1 MDDLRKP
8 ESQRAII
15 AFLTFEG
22 SKPSEIHARLQ
33 NQLKEAALS
42 RTQVFS
48 WAKQFKE
55 GRRSI
60 EDEDRAGRP
69 VEATSEAAIRD
80 IQNMLHENR
89 RCTIAEIM
97 TELGLTY
104 GTVYR
109 ILKDHLHL
117 SKLSARWVPRL
128 LTIDQKIRR
137 KECSKENLKMIHDEG
152 KDEFW
157 ARFMTTDETW
167 LPFFTPD
174 TKEGS
179 KQWLPKGT
187 SPPLKA
193 KTAPLQRKIMMT
205 AFWDEDGIIHIDFL
219 PDGETINSDY
229 YCQVLEDVHHHLRHR
244 RRGKK
249 SRGILLHQD
258 NARPHTARKTTE
270 KIDQLRWKL
279 ISHPPYSPDLAPSDY
294 ALFPHMKSFL
304 RGRRF
309 NTRKELEAEANSVLK
324 SIPPQWFQQ
333 NIRKLEERWQKCVL
347 LDGDYVEKVVLPPQ
361 DE

>member
-1 MDDLRKP
+1 MEDLRKP
-8 ESQRAII
+8 ESQRAIL

-22 SKPSEIHARLQ
+22 SSPTEIHIRLKS
-33 NQLKEAALS
+33 QLKEAALS

-60 EDEDRAGRP
+60 GDEERAGRP
-69 VEATSEAAIRD
+69 VEAASEAAIRD
-80 IQNMLHENR
+80 VQRMLTDNR
-89 RCTIAEIM
+89 RCTVSEM
-97 TELGLTY
+97 VTNLGLTR
-104 GTVYR
+104 GTVHR
-109 ILKDHLHL
+109 ILKTHLEL

-128 LTIDQKIRR
+128 LTFDQKIRR
-137 KECSKENLKMIHDEG
+137 KECSQENLQLIREEG
-152 KDEFW
+152 DDFW
-157 ARFMTTDETW
+157 ARLITTDETW

-179 KQWLPKGT
+179 KEWLKKGAT
-187 SPPLKA
+187 PPLKA
-193 KTAPLQRKIMMT
+193 KTSPMHRKIMMT

-229 YCQVLEDVHHHLRHR
+229 YCRVLEDVHHHLRQR

-258 NARPHTARKTTE
+258 NARPHTARRTME

-294 ALFPHMKSFL
+294 ALFPHMKNFL

-309 NTRKELEAEANSVLK
+309 ATREELEAEACSVLS
-324 SIPPQWFQQ
+324 SIPPQWFRHS
-333 NIRKLEERWQKCVL
+333 IRKLQDRWQKCVL
-347 LDGDYVEKVVLPPQ
+347 SEGDYVEKVVISPE